1 MKACLLILLA
11 VAPAVRAQVVEC
23 PKFYPWQDT
32 VLAEVP
38 YGHKGKGMVTKE
50 RLTGAGLT
58 VGEFNGGGDMQGLR
72 KNVKGGHEVDY
83 GTIDGATG
91 QQEGRLPAAGAG
103 EEYERDDG
111 CDVDLQVGGLPV
123 SPCSIRRLQPALPSL
138 YPRGWR
144 RSATPFCRKCRVA
157 S

>member
-83 GTIDGATG
+83 GTIDGPKWLVCAYGPGNVTWWE
-91 QQEGRLPAAGAG
+91 QLDSKKAAC
-103 EEYERDDG
+103 R
-111 CDVDLQVGGLPV
+111 LQVRERNTKGMMD
-123 SPCSIRRLQPALPSL
+123 
-138 YPRGWR
+138 
-144 RSATPFCRKCRVA
+144 ATLTCK
-157 S
+157 